1 MAMLAA
7 PAAQGAVALS
17 LGPLAD
23 MHERATTDP
32 CEMSTRRGV
41 SVTES
46 LERATPTDEGKIR
59 SFDRAFWRPEFAH
72 EGYPQIER
80 SRTLAEGSLAVS
92 DRSVT
97 FVPPPGTTSVRI
109 PFELV
114 QDVEV
119 RSDAGTGQPGSMIV
133 KSCFGRFDV
142 VAFRRAGKPDS
153 AATAEAAAE
162 LKARVAAF
170 QVH

>member
-1 MAMLAA
+1 MAVLAA

-23 MHERATTDP
+23 MHEKATTDP
-32 CEMSTRRGV
+32 CEMSTRQGV

-46 LERATPTDEGKIR
+46 LERSTPNDEGKITT
-59 SFDRAFWRPEFAH
+59 FDRAFWRPEFAH

-80 SRTLAEGSLAVS
+80 SRTPAEGSLAVS

-109 PFELV
+109 PFDLV
-114 QDVEV
+114 QEVDV
-119 RSDAGTGQPGSMIV
+119 RNDAGTGQPGSMIV
-133 KSCFGRFDV
+133 KSCFGRFDI

-153 AATAEAAAE
+153 AATAEAAGE

-170 QVH
+170 QAH